1 MYYLLV
7 IILIFILLIIYV
19 IYQYSFYKKK
29 INNTQLLWDKIYLLN
44 LKRRKDK
51 LNKVL
56 NELENN
62 NIQNIHIIYG
72 IDGVKLPEQKIL
84 VKNKILHP
92 NFLKY
97 KWVAQNRGAIGNY
110 LSMSKIYQN
119 IINNNSQISLIFEDD
134 IIINKDFWKVINDF
148 KNLNFNDWDLIYLG
162 ISNLTRFN
170 TEKNWKKFL
179 KINDKYSLYI
189 PDSSTGDLYGNFG
202 LMVKKKVAE
211 VWLNNHLPIV
221 QASDSRLGSLVL
233 GKKITVENP
242 EKMKIF
248 EQKLKGY
255 IIVPPI
261 ITYTFEISDT
271 NNIL

>member
-1 MYYLLV
+1 MYYLLIIIV
-7 IILIFILLIIYV
+7 ILFIIY
-19 IYQYSFYKKK
+19 QFSFSKENFTKKK
-29 INNTQLLWDKIYLLN
+29 LLWDKIYLLN
-44 LKRRKDK
+44 LKRRKNK
-51 LNKVL
+51 LNKTL
-56 NELENN
+56 KQLKNN
-62 NIQNIHIIYG
+62 NIHDVHIIYG
-72 IDGVKLPEQKIL
+72 VDGMKLPEQKIL
-84 VKNKILHP
+84 VHDKVLHP

-97 KWVAQNRGAIGNY
+97 KWIAQNRGAIGNY

-119 IINNNSQISLIFEDD
+119 IRDNNYEISLIFEDD
-134 IIINKDFWKVINDF
+134 IIINKDFWQVINDF
-148 KNLNFNDWDLIYLG
+148 QNLNFNDWDIIYLG
-162 ISNLTRFN
+162 ISNLTRFE
-170 TEKNWKKFL
+170 TEKNWIKFM

-211 VWLNNHLPIV
+211 IWLDNHLPIV

-242 EKMKIF
+242 DKLNIF
-248 EQKLKGY
+248 EPKLKGY

-261 ITYTFEISDT
+261 ITYTYEISDT